1 MLVIQNTKATT
12 RPIVDTTSNKA
23 VLEPW
28 GTLSFAGDWRP
39 IHLDAFWQRLQL
51 QVRHSVGCGLD
62 LLLICGAPAQ
72 AARLHT
78 GQNNQ
83 QDYCNCVDSLHY
95 DSPTD
100 DLIRITGGLD
110 VLRLPGEAPAFCAAR
125 G

>member
-62 LLLICGAPAQ
+62 LPPYLRSASA
-72 AARLHT
+72 
-78 GQNNQ
+78 
-83 QDYCNCVDSLHY
+83 S
-95 DSPTD
+95 SPTAY
-100 DLIRITGGLD
+100 R
-110 VLRLPGEAPAFCAAR
+110 PK
-125 G
+125 